1 MIVKFHFNNL
11 LIVEFLFL
19 KIIKFVIKIILIKI
33 ITYKKKNIELVIK
46 NKEITK

>member
-19 KIIKFVIKIILIKI
+19 KIIKFIIKIILIKI